1 MRLTIISLFIS
12 FFILSAENSNDSLRQ
27 RKIPS
32 YPLYAIPELSNLSRE
47 PDDLIGR
54 WTVLKD
60 YYSPYFSISSD
71 SGQAIKNPGQF
82 HGYLP
87 FEEGVSILTSIDT
100 VNLKYAYM
108 DSGVVTLLSG
118 GMGGPLPPTPSRALA
133 MSNTP
138 ITEYDRLVYINPGMG
153 MQSINENYYQDL
165 LDGYKYNIYP
175 RYLYTTAF
183 IQASFFGVFTIPV
196 HLLHIWHD
204 QYTVEY
210 HMTLLQPPNT
220 PADSTTI
227 LYGDYV
233 NYGQKYALF
242 DSLEVSMPAGVFN
255 QQGTDTIDFIL
266 NGSIIPD
273 SIFIPADSSFDAFNY
288 YMYSPLILNDSYA
301 DYVTWDFKEDFT
313 GYQITSNINFG
324 WGNTINTN
332 RDTIPLSWEV
342 IEDSVLIII
351 NQEDSLSM
359 AYGLDSDTLYF
370 ISDFTFCDSGLC
382 NDTIPDFQ
390 YLYASDS
397 INIEWFENLTGLS
410 KVDHA
415 SMEFGFEMKKL
426 INDAQI
432 MLSPNNQQIFQTFSV
447 GSSSHSINFFNF
459 GMDTLDWFVNEPG
472 ENWIGLGVSSGSLAP
487 DSIQTIIFT
496 INGESL
502 ASDTEYSTVITIQSN
517 DVDDSNVSVPITIQV
532 NPPDLYMV
540 GLNNGSFTIDE
551 DDSLETTFYVIGPEG
566 NTTFSISGDTS
577 SISGYVVIDDEYI
590 ANSISNY
597 SLRATLFVVPDHNWY
612 GEAVI
617 YVTADNEYDYTDIDT
632 LSITVNSVFDQII
645 EPQMVYPPNGHTIN
659 FETLSDSILF
669 TWNSASYP
677 EFETGPGFEYRL
689 RIVQSN
695 ENGNIPYNYTD
706 LMDTTF
712 TFYPDSSTYAG
723 ANNNYIWSLYT
734 TEQNLPEVL
743 DGQSGVF
750 FVMLP
755 AMSVELNTIPNN
767 FALYAAYPNPF
778 NPSTTIPFDIPDD
791 SFVAL
796 NVFDMMGRKIK
807 TLLSEN
813 ISAGRK
819 SIVWN
824 GTNNLNQSVS
834 AGTYFYSIKAGSFSD
849 TKKIILLK

>member
-1 MRLTIISLFIS
+1 
-12 FFILSAENSNDSLRQ
+12 
-27 RKIPS
+27 
-32 YPLYAIPELSNLSRE
+32 
-47 PDDLIGR
+47 
-54 WTVLKD
+54 
-60 YYSPYFSISSD
+60 
-71 SGQAIKNPGQF
+71 
-82 HGYLP
+82 
-87 FEEGVSILTSIDT
+87 
-100 VNLKYAYM
+100 
-108 DSGVVTLLSG
+108 
-118 GMGGPLPPTPSRALA
+118 
-133 MSNTP
+133 
-138 ITEYDRLVYINPGMG
+138 
-153 MQSINENYYQDL
+153 
-165 LDGYKYNIYP
+165 
-175 RYLYTTAF
+175 
-183 IQASFFGVFTIPV
+183 
-196 HLLHIWHD
+196 
-204 QYTVEY
+204 
-210 HMTLLQPPNT
+210 
-220 PADSTTI
+220 
-227 LYGDYV
+227 
-233 NYGQKYALF
+233 
-242 DSLEVSMPAGVFN
+242 
-255 QQGTDTIDFIL
+255 
-266 NGSIIPD
+266 
-273 SIFIPADSSFDAFNY
+273 
-288 YMYSPLILNDSYA
+288 
-301 DYVTWDFKEDFT
+301 
-313 GYQITSNINFG
+313 
-324 WGNTINTN
+324 
-332 RDTIPLSWEV
+332 
-342 IEDSVLIII
+342 
-351 NQEDSLSM
+351 
-359 AYGLDSDTLYF
+359 
-370 ISDFTFCDSGLC
+370 
-382 NDTIPDFQ
+382 
-390 YLYASDS
+390 
-397 INIEWFENLTGLS
+397 
-410 KVDHA
+410 
-415 SMEFGFEMKKL
+415 MEFGFEMKKL

-447 GSSSHSINFFNF
+447 GSSRHSIDFFNF
-459 GMDTLDWFVNEPG
+459 GMDTLDWLVNEPG
-472 ENWIGLGVSSGSLAP
+472 ENWIGLDVSAGSLAP
-487 DSIQTIIFT
+487 DSIQTITFT
-496 INGESL
+496 VNGESL
-502 ASDTEYSTVITIQSN
+502 ASDTEYPTVITIQSN

-590 ANSISNY
+590 PNSISNY

-632 LSITVNSVFDQII
+632 LSITVNSIYDQII
-645 EPQMVYPPNGHTIN
+645 DPQMVYPPDGHTIN
-659 FETLSDSILF
+659 FETLSDSIFF